1 MFLLDSSLGMIQTY
15 KRQTLL
21 WSRRESCNYFPSSQI
36 SKLESSRSVYKI
48 YPSLHF
54 MFLVKPALEHG
65 APTSQTAPHLAGG
78 TSLGIRASSSSS
90 SPDPHVLCDLGHQLL
105 SVPHFLHLYNRHKV
119 FTHFACLFGLG
130 VHETGHMEGPW
141 MIMMSSI
148 GQGGP
153 GSVFGER

>member
-1 MFLLDSSLGMIQTY
+1 
-15 KRQTLL
+15 
-21 WSRRESCNYFPSSQI
+21 
-36 SKLESSRSVYKI
+36 
-48 YPSLHF
+48 

-65 APTSQTAPHLAGG
+65 APTSQIAPHLAGG

-148 GQGGP
+148 GQGGL